1 MLLFFRENRSSDE
14 ALDPLKGVIRS
25 DHILFNNKTG
35 INI

>member
-1 MLLFFRENRSSDE
+1 MLLFFQENRSSGE
-14 ALDPLKGVIRS
+14 ALDPLEGVIHL